1 MSKSIDFHQTD
12 NNTKQL
18 RILTGV
24 VKRLGKEKFH
34 YLEEIELNT
43 VEIEKLREAGKDKHD
58 MKQAITVLD
67 ETKLVILVTERK
79 FIEAYQK
86 LDELVK
92 AGLRYT
98 TEYKDAVQVL
108 EYTKDMLPVQ

>member
-1 MSKSIDFHQTD
+1 MSKSIDFHPTD

-58 MKQAITVLD
+58 MKQAIAVLD

-79 FIEAYQK
+79 FIEAFK
-86 LDELVK
+86 ASSTVK
-92 AGLRYT
+92 NFSSENKT
-98 TEYKDAVQVL
+98 FSS
-108 EYTKDMLPVQ
+108 P